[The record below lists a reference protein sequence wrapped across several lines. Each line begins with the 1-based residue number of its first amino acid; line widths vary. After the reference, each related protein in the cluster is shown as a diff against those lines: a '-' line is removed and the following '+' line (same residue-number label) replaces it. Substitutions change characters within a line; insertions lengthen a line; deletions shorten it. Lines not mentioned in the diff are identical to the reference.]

1 MVSFLKGR
9 RREDDSVVAVDSNGR
24 NVTAALEALVAR
36 AEAAANDLRSLAPLL
51 ERAAEFEA
59 LRDRCSE
66 VERQVEG
73 LERVGSQLAMA
84 EEQVERVIKTQNATE
99 TRLAHAGEHVERIQ
113 GQMAGLSDKVETA
126 LLIREQVE
134 SFLSL
139 QGPLAEL
146 KTDADSLRG
155 QLNEAAENVTRMRTQ
170 HDDALTAHR
179 HTTSRLENFDK
190 DFQAARSNLED
201 MMRRVQS
208 VERSLEPI
216 NHASTAIPDVQHQL
230 AVLKALADQVAQKT
244 TMLEQEREAVDRAA
258 TQIAQLTRMD
268 RELDAWLRRQEEQI
282 RRFGPIEAKLT
293 EVKTIQDKVLSRT
306 EELQGTSQKIEEAQ
320 QSARQALTDLRE
332 QMRKSSEGFE
342 LEHRGLHAVSERI
355 GDLRNAV
362 KECEARLAVL
372 DAASQGTTAVQAQ
385 VKNVGE
391 QIADLSKEV
400 TALSQEAIRAS
411 SLRQDVSRLDNM
423 ATELASRMRRLDEIR
438 PGVEQAVDQLSTL
451 KGTRELLADGL
462 EQMRTAAEEMTRLRE
477 THGETQAW
485 LANADVWTRK
495 VQTQVKEL
503 SGLEPT
509 VERIRS
515 EVEQVRGA
523 MEQIES
529 RREMLEEVH
538 RNLADVGSVSTELKD
553 RTDGLKT
560 RMEAAETRF
569 GQLAR
574 QAEGAQR
581 LSDAISVVTSSVGE
595 AERRMGLVDES
606 VRGMESRTQQINQV
620 EERIRLLGQELE
632 QRQGALDKATE
643 HLTRASALRREAAEA
658 AQRMEEVTRTIG
670 ATLAQAEE
678 RSGNLQQVSGE
689 LEARAGA
696 LKHIDRQ
703 LSHFEELLEKWESAQ
718 AQAAKGLE
726 QTLARQAGVEAIE
739 AQVKHVF
746 DLAER
751 TVTDVQTIG
760 SARREIEETRNML
773 QATQDQFKTTEE
785 TLKGFESRKRQ
796 LERAEQRLARAE
808 ALALG
813 IRATVE
819 SLMAQ
824 KTVVD
829 HAMESAGALGF
840 QMKQAEALIG
850 ALRRERDL
858 ACDLKAAVASLE
870 EDEAPAQEGN
880 GKRSKSE

>member
-9 RREDDSVVAVDSNGR
+9 RREDDSVVAVDSSGR

-36 AEAAANDLRSLAPLL
+36 AEAAANDLRSLAPIL
-51 ERAAEFEA
+51 ERTSELDG
-59 LRDRCSE
+59 LRERCADI
-66 VERQVEG
+66 ERQVAG
-73 LERVGSQLAMA
+73 LDRLSSQLTMA

-99 TRLAHAGEHVERIQ
+99 TRIAHAGEDVERLQ
-113 GQMAGLSDKVETA
+113 GQMSGLSDKVETA
-126 LLIREQVE
+126 LLLREQVE

-139 QGPLAEL
+139 QGPLAAL
-146 KTDADSLRG
+146 RTDADTLRT
-155 QLNEAAENVTRMRTQ
+155 QLSELAEGVARMRTQ

-179 HTTSRLENFDK
+179 HTTSRLENFDQ
-190 DFQAARSNLED
+190 DFQAATGKLED
-201 MMRRVQS
+201 VVRRVLS
-208 VERSLEPI
+208 AERQLEPI
-216 NHASTAIPDVQHQL
+216 NQASTAIPDVQHQL

-282 RRFGPIEAKLT
+282 RRFGPIEAKII

-306 EELQGTSQKIEEAQ
+306 EELQGTSQKIEDAQ
-320 QSARQALTDLRE
+320 QSARQALTDLKE

-342 LEHRGLHAVSERI
+342 LEHRSLHAVSERI
-355 GDLRNAV
+355 ADLRKAV
-362 KECEARLAVL
+362 KECETRLGEL
-372 DAASQGTTAVQAQ
+372 DAATQGTAAVQSQ
-385 VKNVGE
+385 VRNVGE
-391 QIADLSKEV
+391 QITDLSKEV
-400 TALSQEAIRAS
+400 VALSQEAARSS
-411 SLRQDVSRLDNM
+411 SLRQDVARLDSL
-423 ATELASRMRRLDEIR
+423 ATDLGGRMRRLDEIR
-438 PGVEQAVDQLSTL
+438 PGVEQAVEQLTTL
-451 KGTRELLADGL
+451 KGTRELLTDGL
-462 EQMRTAAEEMTRLRE
+462 EQMRVAYEEMSRIRE
-477 THGETQAW
+477 SHGETQAW

-495 VQTQVKEL
+495 VQSQVKEL
-503 SGLEPT
+503 SGLEPV
-509 VERIRS
+509 VERIRL
-515 EVEQVRGA
+515 EVEQVKA
-523 MEQIES
+523 SMEQIETG
-529 RREMLEEVH
+529 REMVQQVHTSLLE
-538 RNLADVGSVSTELKD
+538 VGSMNNELRE
-553 RTDGLKT
+553 RTDGLRS
-560 RMEAAETRF
+560 RMEAAEARF
-569 GQLAR
+569 AQLAK

-581 LSDAISVVTSSVGE
+581 LSDTISVVTSSVQD
-595 AERRMGLVDES
+595 AERRMGSVDES
-606 VRGMESRTQQINQV
+606 VRALESRTQQIDQV

-643 HLTRASALRREAAEA
+643 HLSRASALRKEAAEA
-658 AQRMEEVTRTIG
+658 AQRMEDITRTVG
-670 ATLAQAEE
+670 ATLGQAQEQA
-678 RSGNLQQVSGE
+678 SGLQRLAGE
-689 LEARAGA
+689 LETRAGA
-696 LKHIDRQ
+696 LKSIDRQ
-703 LSHFEELLEKWESAQ
+703 LAHFEELLSKWESAQ
-718 AQAAKGLE
+718 GEAAKALE

-751 TVTDVQTIG
+751 TIEDVQTIG
-760 SARREIEETRNML
+760 SARREVEETRAML

-819 SLMAQ
+819 SLTAQ

-858 ACDLKAAVASLE
+858 ACDLKAAVASLAE
-870 EDEAPAQEGN
+870 EGEEPPSN
-880 GKRSKSE
+880 GHGGRHQV

>member
-24 NVTAALEALVAR
+24 NVAAALEALVAR
-36 AEAAANDLRSLAPLL
+36 AEAAANDLRSLAPIL
-51 ERAAEFEA
+51 ERAAEFDA
-59 LRDRCSE
+59 LRERCEE
-66 VERQVEG
+66 VERQVAG
-73 LERVGSQLAMA
+73 LERLGTQLSSA
-84 EEQVERVIKTQNATE
+84 EEQVERVIKTQSATE
-99 TRLAHAGEHVERIQ
+99 ARLGHASEGVDRLQ
-113 GQMAGLSDKVETA
+113 TQMSGLSDKVETA
-126 LLIREQVE
+126 LLLREQVD

-139 QGPLAEL
+139 QGPLNAL
-146 KTDADSLRG
+146 RTDSETLRT
-155 QLNEAAENVTRMRTQ
+155 QLSEQAENVARMRTQ

-179 HTTSRLENFDK
+179 HTTSRLENFDS
-190 DFQAARSNLED
+190 DFQAATGKLED
-201 MMRRVQS
+201 VVRRVQS
-208 VERSLEPI
+208 VERALEPI
-216 NHASTAIPDVQHQL
+216 NQASISIPDVQHQL

-258 TQIAQLTRMD
+258 SQIAQLTRMD

-282 RRFGPIEAKLT
+282 RRFGPIEAKLS

-306 EELQGTSQKIEEAQ
+306 EELNNTSQKIEDAQ

-362 KECEARLAVL
+362 KECEARLSVL
-372 DAASQGTTAVQAQ
+372 DAASQGAAAVQTQ
-385 VKNVGE
+385 VRNVGE
-391 QIADLSKEV
+391 QIVDLSKEV
-400 TALSQEAIRAS
+400 TALTQEAARS
-411 SLRQDVSRLDNM
+411 STLRQDVTRLDNM
-423 ATELASRMRRLDEIR
+423 ATELAARMRRLDEIR
-438 PGVEQAVDQLSTL
+438 PGVEQAVEQLGAL

-462 EQMRTAAEEMTRLRE
+462 EQMRSAADEMSRLRE
-477 THGETQAW
+477 SHGETQAW

-495 VQTQVKEL
+495 VQAQVKEL
-503 SGLEPT
+503 SGLEPM
-509 VERIRS
+509 VERIRV
-515 EVEQVRGA
+515 EVEVVKGSMVQIQSQREM
-523 MEQIES
+523 MEGVQRNLSEIGSLSAELQDRTEGLKSRMETAES
-529 RREMLEEVH
+529 RF
-538 RNLADVGSVSTELKD
+538 A
-553 RTDGLKT
+553 
-560 RMEAAETRF
+560 
-569 GQLAR
+569 QLSR
-574 QAEGAQR
+574 HAEGAQQ
-581 LSDAISVVTSSVGE
+581 LSDAVSVVTSAVEE
-595 AERRMGLVDES
+595 AERRMGLVDDS
-606 VRGMESRTQQINQV
+606 VRAMEGRTQQINQV
-620 EERIRLLGQELE
+620 EEKIRLLGQELD

-643 HLTRASALRREAAEA
+643 HLTRASALRKEAAEA
-658 AQRMEEVTRTIG
+658 AQRMEEVTRVVGT
-670 ATLAQAEE
+670 TLAHAEE
-678 RSGNLQQVSGE
+678 KAGTLQQVSGE
-689 LEARAGA
+689 LENRAGA
-696 LKHIDRQ
+696 LKYIDRQ
-703 LSHFEELLEKWESAQ
+703 LTHFEELLQKWESAQ
-718 AQAAKGLE
+718 AQAAKALE

-751 TVTDVQTIG
+751 TVEDVQAIG
-760 SARREIEETRNML
+760 SARREIEETRTML

-819 SLMAQ
+819 TLTAQ

-858 ACDLKAAVASLE
+858 ACDLKTAVASLSA
-870 EDEAPAQEGN
+870 EDEEEMLD
-880 GKRSKSE
+880 GKAK

>member
-24 NVTAALEALVAR
+24 NVAAALEALVAR
-36 AEAAANDLRSLAPLL
+36 AEAAANDLRSLAPIL
-51 ERAAEFEA
+51 ERTAEFDA
-59 LRDRCSE
+59 LRERCEE
-66 VERQVEG
+66 VERQVAG
-73 LERVGSQLAMA
+73 LERLGSQMSGA
-84 EEQVERVIKTQNATE
+84 EEQVERVIKTQTATE
-99 TRLAHAGEHVERIQ
+99 ARLGHASEGVDRLQ
-113 GQMAGLSDKVETA
+113 SQMAGLSDKVETA
-126 LLIREQVE
+126 LLLREQVD

-139 QGPLAEL
+139 QGPLNAL
-146 KTDADSLRG
+146 RTDSETLRT
-155 QLNEAAENVTRMRTQ
+155 QLTEQAENVARMRTQ

-179 HTTSRLENFDK
+179 HTTSRLENFDQ
-190 DFQAARSNLED
+190 DFQAATGKLED
-201 MMRRVQS
+201 VVRRVQS
-208 VERSLEPI
+208 VERALEPI
-216 NHASTAIPDVQHQL
+216 NQASTSIPDVQHQL

-258 TQIAQLTRMD
+258 SQIAQLTRMD

-282 RRFGPIEAKLT
+282 RRFGPIEAKLS

-306 EELQGTSQKIEEAQ
+306 EELQGTSQKIEDAQ

-372 DAASQGTTAVQAQ
+372 DAASQGTAAVQTQ
-385 VKNVGE
+385 VRNVGE
-391 QIADLSKEV
+391 QIVDLSKEV
-400 TALSQEAIRAS
+400 TALTQEAARS
-411 SLRQDVSRLDNM
+411 STLRQDVTRLDHM

-438 PGVEQAVDQLSTL
+438 PGVEQAVEQLGAL
-451 KGTRELLADGL
+451 KGTRELLSDGL
-462 EQMRTAAEEMTRLRE
+462 EQMRSAAEEMSRLRE

-495 VQTQVKEL
+495 VQAQVKEL
-503 SGLEPT
+503 SGLEPM
-509 VERIRS
+509 VERIRV
-515 EVEQVRGA
+515 EVEVVKGSMA
-523 MEQIES
+523 QIQS
-529 RREMLEEVH
+529 QRELVEDVQ
-538 RNLADVGSVSTELKD
+538 RNLAEIGSLSTELKD
-553 RTDGLKT
+553 RTEGLKT
-560 RMEAAETRF
+560 RMEAAESRF
-569 GQLAR
+569 AQLGR
-574 QAEGAQR
+574 QAEGAQK
-581 LSDAISVVTSSVGE
+581 LSDAVSVVTSAVEE
-595 AERRMGLVDES
+595 AERRMGLVDDS
-606 VRGMESRTQQINQV
+606 VRAMEGRTQQINQV
-620 EERIRLLGQELE
+620 EEKIRLLGQELD

-643 HLTRASALRREAAEA
+643 HLTRASALRKEAAEA
-658 AQRMEEVTRTIG
+658 AQRMEEVTRVVGT
-670 ATLAQAEE
+670 TLAQAEE
-678 RSGNLQQVSGE
+678 KAGTLQQVSGE
-689 LEARAGA
+689 LENRAGA
-696 LKHIDRQ
+696 LKYIDRQ
-703 LSHFEELLEKWESAQ
+703 LTHFEELLEKWESAQ
-718 AQAAKGLE
+718 AQAAKALE

-751 TVTDVQTIG
+751 TVEDVQAIG
-760 SARREIEETRNML
+760 SARREIEETRTML

-808 ALALG
+808 ALAMG

-819 SLMAQ
+819 TLTAQ

-858 ACDLKAAVASLE
+858 ACDLKAAIASLSA
-870 EDEAPAQEGN
+870 EDEEETQAGTT
-880 GKRSKSE
+880 K

>member
-24 NVTAALEALVAR
+24 NVAAALEALVAR
-36 AEAAANDLRSLAPLL
+36 AEAAANDLRSLAPIL
-51 ERAAEFEA
+51 ERTAEFDA
-59 LRDRCSE
+59 LRERCEE
-66 VERQVEG
+66 VERQVAG
-73 LERVGSQLAMA
+73 LERLSTQLSAA
-84 EEQVERVIKTQNATE
+84 EEQVERVIKTQSATE
-99 TRLAHAGEHVERIQ
+99 ARLGHASEGVDRLQ
-113 GQMAGLSDKVETA
+113 TQMSGLSDKVETA
-126 LLIREQVE
+126 LLLREQVD

-139 QGPLAEL
+139 QGPLNTL
-146 KTDADSLRG
+146 RTDSETLRT
-155 QLNEAAENVTRMRTQ
+155 QLSEQSENVARMRTQ

-179 HTTSRLENFDK
+179 HTTSRLENFDS
-190 DFQAARSNLED
+190 DFQAATGKLED
-201 MMRRVQS
+201 VVRRVQS
-208 VERSLEPI
+208 VERALEPI
-216 NHASTAIPDVQHQL
+216 NQASTSIPDVQHQL

-258 TQIAQLTRMD
+258 SQIAQLTRMD

-282 RRFGPIEAKLT
+282 RRFGPIEAKLS

-306 EELQGTSQKIEEAQ
+306 EELQTTSQKIEDAQ

-372 DAASQGTTAVQAQ
+372 DAASQGTAAVQTQ
-385 VKNVGE
+385 VRNVGE
-391 QIADLSKEV
+391 QIVDLSKEV
-400 TALSQEAIRAS
+400 TALTQEAARS
-411 SLRQDVSRLDNM
+411 STLRQDVTRLDNM

-438 PGVEQAVDQLSTL
+438 PGVEQAVEQLGTL
-451 KGTRELLADGL
+451 KGTRELLSDGL
-462 EQMRTAAEEMTRLRE
+462 EQMRSAAEEMSRLRE
-477 THGETQAW
+477 SHGETQAW

-495 VQTQVKEL
+495 VQSQVKEL
-503 SGLEPT
+503 SGLEPV
-509 VERIRS
+509 VERIRV
-515 EVEQVRGA
+515 EVEVVKGSMA
-523 MEQIES
+523 QIQS
-529 RREMLEEVH
+529 QREMVEDVQ
-538 RNLADVGSVSTELKD
+538 RNLAEIGSLGTELKD

-560 RMEAAETRF
+560 RMEAAEARF
-569 GQLAR
+569 AQLGR

-581 LSDAISVVTSSVGE
+581 LSDAVSVVTSAVEE

-606 VRGMESRTQQINQV
+606 VRAMEGRTQQINQV
-620 EERIRLLGQELE
+620 EEKIRLLGQELD

-643 HLTRASALRREAAEA
+643 HLTRASALRKEAAEA
-658 AQRMEEVTRTIG
+658 AQRMEEITRVVGT
-670 ATLAQAEE
+670 TLAQAEE
-678 RSGNLQQVSGE
+678 KSVNLQQVSGE
-689 LEARAGA
+689 LETRAGA

-703 LSHFEELLEKWESAQ
+703 LTHFEELLEKWESAQ
-718 AQAAKGLE
+718 AQAAKALE

-751 TVTDVQTIG
+751 TVEDVQTIG
-760 SARREIEETRNML
+760 SARREIEETRAIL
-773 QATQDQFKTTEE
+773 QATQDQFKMTEE

-819 SLMAQ
+819 TLTAQ

-858 ACDLKAAVASLE
+858 ACDLKAAVASLSA
-870 EDEAPAQEGN
+870 EDEEQSQGGPT
-880 GKRSKSE
+880 K

>member
-36 AEAAANDLRSLAPLL
+36 AEAAANDLRSLAPIL
-51 ERAAEFEA
+51 ERTSELDG
-59 LRDRCSE
+59 LRERCADI
-66 VERQVEG
+66 ERSVAG
-73 LERVGSQLAMA
+73 LERLGSQLSIA
-84 EEQVERVIKTQNATE
+84 EEQAERVIKTQTATE
-99 TRLAHAGEHVERIQ
+99 TRLAHAGEDVERLQ
-113 GQMAGLSDKVETA
+113 GMMGGLSDKVETA
-126 LLIREQVE
+126 LLLREQVE

-139 QGPLAEL
+139 QGPLASL
-146 KTDADSLRG
+146 RTDADTLRT
-155 QLNEAAENVTRMRTQ
+155 QLGEVAENVARMRTQ

-179 HTTSRLENFDK
+179 HTTSRLENFDQ
-190 DFQAARSNLED
+190 DFQAATGKLED
-201 MMRRVQS
+201 VVRRVQS

-244 TMLEQEREAVDRAA
+244 NMLEQEREAVDRAA

-306 EELQGTSQKIEEAQ
+306 EELQSTSQKIEEAQ

-355 GDLRNAV
+355 ADLRNAV
-362 KECEARLAVL
+362 KECEARLATL
-372 DAASQGTTAVQAQ
+372 DAASQGTAAVQTQ
-385 VKNVGE
+385 VRTVGE
-391 QIADLSKEV
+391 QISQLAEEV
-400 TALSQEAIRAS
+400 AALTAEAARAS
-411 SLRQDVSRLDNM
+411 TLRQEVARLDSV
-423 ATELASRMRRLDEIR
+423 AGELGSRMRRIDEIR
-438 PGVEQAVDQLSTL
+438 PGVEQAVEQLSAL

-462 EQMRTAAEEMTRLRE
+462 EQMRVAYEEMTRLRE
-477 THGETQAW
+477 NHGETQAW

-503 SGLEPT
+503 SSLEPV
-509 VERIRS
+509 VERIRL
-515 EVEQVRGA
+515 EVEQVKGS
-523 MEQIES
+523 MQQIEAGKD
-529 RREMLEEVH
+529 MVQGVH
-538 RNLADVGSVSTELKD
+538 RSLVEVGSLNAELKE
-553 RTDGLKT
+553 RTDGLRG
-560 RMEAAETRF
+560 RMEQAEARF
-569 GQLAR
+569 AQLGK

-581 LSDAISVVTSSVGE
+581 LSDTISVVTSSVEE
-595 AERRMGLVDES
+595 AERRMGSVDES
-606 VRGMESRTQQINQV
+606 VRALEGRTNQIDQL

-643 HLTRASALRREAAEA
+643 HLSRASQLRKDSAEA
-658 AQRMEEVTRTIG
+658 AQRMEDITRTIS
-670 ATLAQAEE
+670 ATLSQAQDQA
-678 RSGNLQQVSGE
+678 GGLQRLTGE
-689 LEARAGA
+689 LETRAGA
-696 LKHIDRQ
+696 LKAVDRQ
-703 LSHFEELLEKWESAQ
+703 LAHFEELLAKWESAQ
-718 AQAAKGLE
+718 AEAAKALD
-726 QTLARQAGVEAIE
+726 QTLARQAGVEAID

-751 TVTDVQTIG
+751 TVEDVQTIG
-760 SARREIEETRNML
+760 SARREIEETRAML
-773 QATQDQFKTTEE
+773 LATQEQFKTTEE

-813 IRATVE
+813 IRSTVE
-819 SLMAQ
+819 SLTAQ
-824 KTVVD
+824 KAVVD

-840 QMKQAEALIG
+840 QMKQAEALI
-850 ALRRERDL
+850 ASLRRERDL
-858 ACDLKAAVASLE
+858 ACDLKAAASSLSD
-870 EDEAPAQEGN
+870 EDEDQETDAPA
-880 GKRSKSE
+880 KR

>member
-24 NVTAALEALVAR
+24 DITAALEALVNR
-36 AEAAANDLRSLAPLL
+36 AEAAANDLRSLAPIL
-51 ERAAEFEA
+51 ERTSEIDG
-59 LRDRCSE
+59 LRERCADI
-66 VERQVEG
+66 ERQVSG
-73 LERVGSQLAMA
+73 LDRLGSQLSMA

-99 TRLAHAGEHVERIQ
+99 ARIGHSNDALERIQ
-113 GQMAGLSDKVETA
+113 GQMSTLSDKVETA
-126 LLIREQVE
+126 LLLREQVE

-139 QGPLAEL
+139 QGPLTAL
-146 KTDADSLRG
+146 RTDADTLRT
-155 QLNEAAENVTRMRTQ
+155 QLGELAENVARMRSQ

-179 HTTSRLENFDK
+179 HTTSRLENFDQ
-190 DFQAARSNLED
+190 DFQAATGKLED
-201 MMRRVQS
+201 VVRRVQS
-208 VERSLEPI
+208 VERQMEPI
-216 NHASTAIPDVQHQL
+216 NQASTAIPDVQHQL

-282 RRFGPIEAKLT
+282 RRFGPIEAKIT
-293 EVKTIQDKVLSRT
+293 EVKTIQDKVLART
-306 EELQGTSQKIEEAQ
+306 EELQSTSQKIEDAQ
-320 QSARQALTDLRE
+320 QSARQALTDLKE

-342 LEHRGLHAVSERI
+342 LEHRSLHAVSERI
-355 GDLRNAV
+355 ADLRKAV
-362 KECEARLAVL
+362 KECETRLGEL
-372 DAASQGTTAVQAQ
+372 DVATQGTAAVQTQ
-385 VKNVGE
+385 VRNVGE
-391 QIADLSKEV
+391 QITDLAKEV
-400 TALSQEAIRAS
+400 TALSQEAVRAS
-411 SLRQDVSRLDNM
+411 SLRQDVGRLDSM
-423 ATELASRMRRLDEIR
+423 ATDLAGRMRRLDEIR
-438 PGVEQAVDQLSTL
+438 PGVEQAVEQLTTL

-462 EQMRTAAEEMTRLRE
+462 EQMRVAYEEMSRLRE
-477 THGETQAW
+477 GHGETQAW

-503 SGLEPT
+503 SGLEPA
-509 VERIRS
+509 VERIRT
-515 EVEQVRGA
+515 EVEQVKAG
-523 MEQIES
+523 MSQIEAS
-529 RREMLEEVH
+529 REMVHEVQ
-538 RNLADVGSVSTELKD
+538 RGLSEVGGLSTELKD
-553 RTDGLKT
+553 RTDGL
-560 RMEAAETRF
+560 RSRIDAAEARF
-569 GQLAR
+569 GQLAK

-581 LSDAISVVTSSVGE
+581 LTDTISVVTASVE
-595 AERRMGLVDES
+595 DAERRMSTVDES
-606 VRGMESRTQQINQV
+606 VRGLESRTQQIDQV

-643 HLTRASALRREAAEA
+643 HLSRASALRKESAEA
-658 AQRMEEVTRTIG
+658 AQRMEDLTRNISS
-670 ATLAQAEE
+670 TLSQAQEQG
-678 RSGNLQQVSGE
+678 SSLQRLVGE
-689 LEARAGA
+689 LETRSTA
-696 LKHIDRQ
+696 LKTIDRQ
-703 LSHFEELLEKWESAQ
+703 LAHFEELLSKWESAQ
-718 AQAAKGLE
+718 AEAAKALD

-751 TVTDVQTIG
+751 TIQDVQTIG
-760 SARREIEETRNML
+760 SARREIEETRAML

-785 TLKGFESRKRQ
+785 TLRGFESRKRQ

-819 SLMAQ
+819 SLTAQ

-858 ACDLKAAVASLE
+858 ACDLKTAISALAE
-870 EDEAPAQEGN
+870 EGEEPSAN
-880 GKRSKSE
+880 GQARHQV

>member
-36 AEAAANDLRSLAPLL
+36 AEAAANDLRSLAPIL
-51 ERAAEFEA
+51 ERTSELDG
-59 LRDRCSE
+59 LRERCADI
-66 VERQVEG
+66 ERQVAG
-73 LERVGSQLAMA
+73 LERLGSQLAMA
-84 EEQVERVIKTQNATE
+84 EEQTERVIKTQNATE
-99 TRLAHAGEHVERIQ
+99 ARISHANEDVERLQ
-113 GQMAGLSDKVETA
+113 GQMGGLSDKVETA
-126 LLIREQVE
+126 LLLREQVE

-139 QGPLAEL
+139 QGPLAAL
-146 KTDADSLRG
+146 RTDADTLRT
-155 QLNEAAENVTRMRTQ
+155 QLVELAENVARMRTQ

-179 HTTSRLENFDK
+179 HTTSRLENFDQ
-190 DFQAARSNLED
+190 DFQAATGKLED
-201 MMRRVQS
+201 VVRRVQS
-208 VERSLEPI
+208 VERQMEPI
-216 NHASTAIPDVQHQL
+216 NQASTAIPDVQHQL

-244 TMLEQEREAVDRAA
+244 NMLEQEREAVDRAA

-306 EELQGTSQKIEEAQ
+306 EELQSTSQKIEDAQ

-355 GDLRNAV
+355 ADLRNAV
-362 KECEARLAVL
+362 KECEARLATL
-372 DAASQGTTAVQAQ
+372 DAASQGTAAVQAQ
-385 VKNVGE
+385 VRSVGE
-391 QIADLSKEV
+391 QITQLAGEV
-400 TALSQEAIRAS
+400 TAITEEAARAS
-411 SLRQDVSRLDNM
+411 TLRQEVGRLDSV
-423 ATELASRMRRLDEIR
+423 ATELASRMRRIDEIR
-438 PGVEQAVDQLSTL
+438 PGVEQAVEQLSSL

-462 EQMRTAAEEMTRLRE
+462 EQMRVAYEEMTRLRE
-477 THGETQAW
+477 NHGETQAW

-503 SGLEPT
+503 SGLEPV
-509 VERIRS
+509 VERIRG
-515 EVEQVRGA
+515 EVDQVRKS
-523 MEQIES
+523 MEQIDAG
-529 RREMLEEVH
+529 RELVQQVHSGLLE
-538 RNLADVGSVSTELKD
+538 VGSLNNELKE
-553 RTDGLKT
+553 RTEGLRS
-560 RMEAAETRF
+560 RMEAAESRF
-569 GQLAR
+569 AQLAR

-581 LSDAISVVTSSVGE
+581 LSDTISVVTASVEE
-595 AERRMGLVDES
+595 AERRMGLVDDS
-606 VRGMESRTQQINQV
+606 VRALEGRTQQIDQV

-643 HLTRASALRREAAEA
+643 HLSRASALRKEAAEA
-658 AQRMEEVTRTIG
+658 AQRMEDITRT
-670 ATLAQAEE
+670 
-678 RSGNLQQVSGE
+678 VSGTLSQAQE
-689 LEARAGA
+689 QAGSLQRLSGDLETRAGT
-696 LKHIDRQ
+696 LKAVDRQ
-703 LSHFEELLEKWESAQ
+703 LAHFEELLGKWESAQ
-718 AQAAKGLE
+718 TQAAKALE

-751 TVTDVQTIG
+751 TVEDVQTIG
-760 SARREIEETRNML
+760 SARREIEETRAML
-773 QATQDQFKTTEE
+773 LATQEQFKTTEE

-808 ALALG
+808 ALAMG

-819 SLMAQ
+819 SLTAQ
-824 KTVVD
+824 KSVVD

-840 QMKQAEALIG
+840 QMKQAEALIA

-858 ACDLKAAVASLE
+858 ACDLKAAASALSE
-870 EDEAPAQEGN
+870 EDEELA
-880 GKRSKSE
+880 K

>member
-9 RREDDSVVAVDSNGR
+9 RREDDSVVAIDSSGR

-51 ERAAEFEA
+51 ERSAEFEA

-66 VERQVEG
+66 IERQVEG

-99 TRLAHAGEHVERIQ
+99 TRLAHAGEDVERLQ
-113 GQMAGLSDKVETA
+113 SMMSGLSDKVETA
-126 LLIREQVE
+126 LLLREQVE

-146 KTDADSLRG
+146 KTDADALRG
-155 QLNEAAENVTRMRTQ
+155 QLNELAENVARMRTQ

-179 HTTSRLENFDK
+179 HTTSRLENFDQ
-190 DFQAARSNLED
+190 DFQTARSGLED
-201 MMRRVQS
+201 VMRRVQS

-216 NHASTAIPDVQHQL
+216 NQASTSIPDVQHQL

-282 RRFGPIEAKLT
+282 RRFGPIEAKLS
-293 EVKTIQDKVLSRT
+293 EVKTIQDKVLART
-306 EELQGTSQKIEEAQ
+306 EELQTTSQKIEDAQ

-355 GDLRNAV
+355 ADLRNAV
-362 KECEARLAVL
+362 KECEGRLAVL
-372 DAASQGTTAVQAQ
+372 DAASQGTAAVQAQ
-385 VKNVGE
+385 VRNVGE

-400 TALSQEAIRAS
+400 TALAQEAARSS
-411 SLRQDVSRLDNM
+411 SLRQDVARLDNM

-438 PGVEQAVDQLSTL
+438 PGVEQAVDQLAAL

-495 VQTQVKEL
+495 VQAQVKEL

-515 EVEQVRGA
+515 EVEQVKGA
-523 MEQIES
+523 MEHIES
-529 RREMLEEVH
+529 RRQTLDEMQ
-538 RNLADVGSVSTELKD
+538 RNLTDVGSVSAELKD
-553 RTDGLKT
+553 RTDGLKSRIET
-560 RMEAAETRF
+560 AEARF
-569 GQLAR
+569 AQLAR

-606 VRGMESRTQQINQV
+606 VRAMEGRTQQINQV
-620 EERIRLLGQELE
+620 EEKIRLLGQELD

-658 AQRMEEVTRTIG
+658 AQRMEELTRTIG
-670 ATLAQAEE
+670 TTLAEAEE
-678 RSGNLQQVSGE
+678 RAGNLQQISGE
-689 LEARAGA
+689 LETRAGA

-703 LSHFEELLEKWESAQ
+703 LAHFEELLGKWESAQ
-718 AQAAKGLE
+718 TQANKALE

-751 TVTDVQTIG
+751 TVTDVQAIG

-785 TLKGFESRKRQ
+785 TLKSFESRKRQ

-870 EDEAPAQEGN
+870 EDGAPTQDGAPRQH
-880 GKRSKSE
+880 